1 MSDILFDDVPVE
13 QQETVVGGESY
24 SSFSSTKAEGV
35 NETLETINLD
45 WLKDLVN
52 SFWIIVPTPI
62 Q

>member
-24 SSFSSTKAEGV
+24 SSFSSTKAEDV

-45 WLKDLVN
+45 WLKNLVTSLTS
-52 SFWIIVPTPI
+52 SFPTTI
-62 Q
+62 